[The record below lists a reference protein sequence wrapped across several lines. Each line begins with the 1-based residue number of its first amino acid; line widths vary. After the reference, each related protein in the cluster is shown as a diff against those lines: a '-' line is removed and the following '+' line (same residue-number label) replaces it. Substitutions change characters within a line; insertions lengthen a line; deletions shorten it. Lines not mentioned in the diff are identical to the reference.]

1 MTECDER
8 SARASV
14 YAKKLAR
21 MIRVRTVQEPGNAWS
36 FEDFHALLEELF
48 PAVFERC
55 ELKMFGNDG
64 GSLLFCWRSACAD
77 EEKQP
82 ALLLMS
88 HQDVVDAEGPWT
100 HEPFGGEI
108 AEGRVW
114 GRGALDIKGNLLCIL
129 QALEELIEEG
139 FSPTSDIYV
148 ASSDCEEIG
157 GNDLVPSYLKEQQ
170 VDIDLLVDE
179 GPCVVRGEDG
189 SLIAQVAVAEKGQA
203 IFKCSAFGP
212 GGHAMNVGKNTPLVR
227 LGAFM
232 AEVDAANLFE
242 GDARPD
248 LLDASG
254 TTVAFTMAGASSVP
268 NVVPRE
274 AWAVCDVRLA
284 PGRTAESA
292 CETLETIA
300 KRHDV
305 EVTLNKS
312 TPPSPVSDTNG
323 HAYAQVKRA
332 ISSVY
337 PEAEPR
343 AVLLSGGTD
352 TKHFTEVAP
361 CCIRFTPMV
370 FSAEQTA
377 TIHGIDENI
386 DCAAL
391 LFGVDFFKTLIEER
405 MSR

>member
-1 MTECDER
+1 MMESDER
-8 SARASV
+8 SRRALT
-14 YAKKLAR
+14 YAEKLSR
-21 MIRVRTVQEPGNAWS
+21 MIRVRTVQEPGNAQS
-36 FEDFHALLEELF
+36 FEDFHALLKELF
-48 PAVFERC
+48 PAVFAHC
-55 ELKMFGNDG
+55 EIKVFGNDG
-64 GSLLFCWRSACAD
+64 GSLLFRWRAACA
-77 EEKQP
+77 EGEGKP

-129 QALEELIEEG
+129 QAVEELIEAG
-139 FSPTSDIYV
+139 FSPATDVYV

-157 GNDLVPSYLKEQQ
+157 GNDLVPDYLRAQQ
-170 VDIDLLVDE
+170 IDIDLLVDE
-179 GPCVVRGEDG
+179 GPCIIKGDDG
-189 SLIAQVAVAEKGQA
+189 VLAAQVAVAEKGQV

-212 GGHAMNVGKNTPLVR
+212 GGHAMSVKKNSPLVR

-232 AEVDAANLFE
+232 AEVDAADLFE

-248 LLDASG
+248 LFDKTG
-254 TTVAFTMAGASSVP
+254 TTVAFTMAGASNVP

-274 AWAVCDVRLA
+274 AWAICDVRLA
-284 PGRTAESA
+284 PGRTVESA
-292 CETLETIA
+292 HHAMVEVGN
-300 KRHDV
+300 RHDV
-305 EVTLNKS
+305 EVTVSKS
-312 TPPSPVSDTNG
+312 TPPSPVSDTSG
-323 HAYAQVKRA
+323 LAYTQVTAA

-337 PEAEPR
+337 PDVRPR

-352 TKHFTEVAP
+352 TKHFTDVAQ

-370 FSAEQTA
+370 FTPEQTA

-391 LFGVDFFKTLIEER
+391 PSGVDFFKTLIEHR
-405 MSR
+405 SNR